1 MKKKILL
8 AFMALLGIGAIEARA
23 DDPTD
28 DQYQAAL
35 TTITDGNYRIYT
47 EVGGTKYYLKV
58 DVKSPTKNEGNFVFT
73 TATAD
78 EAATFAVSQVEQSG
92 LKSKSWLIAN
102 GDWAFTNADGGNAN
116 DASFSAGTCLRG
128 FKYGNR
134 KANQQQFD
142 RQVLYLKDGKLA
154 VRCTNN
160 NGVAWGSSAY
170 WGIDAD
176 YNACYVAD
184 ASFIWHFE
192 EVIDATQPKDV
203 TSKYLTNTTF
213 DSDISGWTA
222 TGFAYKNTQME
233 FWSNSANQTVD
244 AYQEVTLPAGFY
256 VLKCDAFQRN
266 SNKKMESYFQNG
278 TDSPAFA
285 LYAGENQIQL
295 KSLYA
300 YGSSYADNNTQAV
313 SVIANY
319 PNALPFYLSE
329 ETKVKLGVK
338 NISETAAKCWVIV
351 DNFTLTYYGNT
362 MAEQTLESDN
372 PAKNATGNITLN
384 RTFTANNWSTLVV
397 PFDVPTSAIPAG
409 MTVAQLVKED
419 NNTMGFSTK
428 YQFIEANKPVLVKF
442 DSETTNLEF
451 GNGVVYGGQTAGS
464 VTAPA
469 GSKINLV
476 GTYTEA
482 SLTATDNSDAYVMKG
497 NKLYNVDSEVSIKP
511 FRGYFTYSEGSK
523 ASSLA
528 FIIDDDTV
536 TAIDDIN
543 ISPTTTNNG
552 LIYDLSGRRIATP
565 SKGIYIVNGKKY
577 IAK

>member
-1 MKKKILL
+1 MKKKFLL
-8 AFMALLGIGAIEARA
+8 TFMALLGIGAIKAWA
-23 DDPTD
+23 DEPTD

-92 LKSKSWLIAN
+92 LKSKSWFIAN
-102 GDWAFTNADGGNAN
+102 GEWAFTNAGGGNSS
-116 DASFSAGTCLRG
+116 DGTFTAGTCLRG
-128 FKYGNR
+128 YKYSKR
-134 KANQQQFD
+134 TSQFD

-160 NGVAWGSSAY
+160 NGNTWGSSAY

-176 YNACYVAD
+176 NNACYVAAAD
-184 ASFIWHFE
+184 YIWNFE
-192 EVIDATQPKDV
+192 EVIDATHPKDV

-213 DSDISGWTA
+213 DSDISGWTT

-233 FWSNSANQTVD
+233 FWSNSANQAVD

-266 SNKKMESYFQNG
+266 SNKKMESYFQSG

-285 LYAGENQIQL
+285 LYAGDNQIQL

-300 YGSSYADNNTQAV
+300 YGTSYADNNTQAV

-329 ETKVKLGVK
+329 ETTLKLGVK
-338 NISETAAKCWVIV
+338 NIEQTAALCWAIV

-362 MAEQTLESDN
+362 MANQTLESAN
-372 PAKNATGNITLN
+372 PAENATGNITLN

-442 DSETTNLEF
+442 DSNTTNPEF
-451 GNGVVYGGQTAGS
+451 GYGVVYGGQSASS

-469 GSKINLV
+469 GSKISLV

-482 SLTATDNSDAYVMKG
+482 SLTATDNSDAYVMKD
-497 NKLYNVDSEVSIKP
+497 NKLYNVDSDVSIKP
-511 FRGYFTYSEGSK
+511 FRGYFTYNEGSK

-536 TAIDDIN
+536 TAIDDVKVN
-543 ISPTTTNNG
+543 PTTNNG
-552 LIYDLSGRRIATP
+552 QVYDLYGRRITTP